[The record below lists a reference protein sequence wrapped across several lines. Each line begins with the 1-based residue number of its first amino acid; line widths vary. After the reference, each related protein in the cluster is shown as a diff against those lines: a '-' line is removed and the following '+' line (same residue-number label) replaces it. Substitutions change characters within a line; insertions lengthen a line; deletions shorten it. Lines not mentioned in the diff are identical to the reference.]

1 MSNAVIVRYELDPDR
16 LDEHVRLIESVF
28 AHLEAT
34 KPDGVH
40 YGVMRSDDGTSFTH
54 IGIYDS
60 EEAREAASGNEAFQA
75 SWPRSATVA
84 SCPPT
89 RCRRRSS
96 PATGFSTPEISV
108 ARRWRRR

>member
-16 LDEHVRLIESVF
+16 LEEHLGLIESVF
-28 AHLEAT
+28 AHLEAS

-60 EEAREAASGNEAFQA
+60 EEAREAASGNDAFQA
-75 SWPRSATVA
+75 FVA
-84 SCPPT
+84 EIGERCIVPPD
-89 RCRRRSS
+89 
-96 PATGFSTPEISV
+96 AVGQIVIAGHGIFHD
-108 ARRWRRR
+108 

>member
-60 EEAREAASGNEAFQA
+60 DEAREASSGNEAFQA
-75 SWPRSATVA
+75 FVA
-84 SCPPT
+84 EIGDRCIVPPDGVPQT
-89 RCRRRSS
+89 IIADHRIFR
-96 PATGFSTPEISV
+96 G
-108 ARRWRRR
+108 